1 MQKRVA
7 SVSGASPSTRASAPN
22 SESMKAASHCSR
34 SRFVAATGWRRAVAF
49 ATASILSTGFPL
61 AAVRDTRAATI
72 DTYDFTQGGYT
83 STRGPLAGVL
93 IGSFTA
99 AVEGTVLL
107 SWRTYPA

>member
-1 MQKRVA
+1 
-7 SVSGASPSTRASAPN
+7 
-22 SESMKAASHCSR
+22 MKAASHCSR

-49 ATASILSTGFPL
+49 VTACILSTGFPL

-72 DTYDFTQGGYT
+72 DTYDFTQGGYM

-99 AVEGTVLL
+99 AVEANGFM